1 MAAAASSSG
10 TGAKEKERERGK
22 TGAVRMGLFRPVYMD
37 HRITLSPME
46 LRDAAKD
53 IDTYLTKKIRKRVE
67 EKCCIHGW
75 VRGGSTQILGRSM
88 GQAEHC
94 RFTGDFLYTCKIR
107 VLCLLPETGQI
118 VDAQI
123 LKINKG
129 GAYALIVEGGR
140 VTEAARIFVPRDLHL
155 GNQAYD
161 ELQEEQVIRVR
172 IQMSRFQANDPFI
185 QAVGTF
191 EGLSTAEVTVPAK
204 KDALK
209 PAVPPTEAAVAA
221 SEAEVETEEAS
232 SNRAYNLVKTEG
244 GFSITRR
251 GATVAEAATASS
263 EGSYTNSEETISS
276 ETASGS
282 SEGRYTNTEESVAV
296 AVPAPAPTAETKK
309 LQTNFAAI
317 LATASAAAPAPA
329 PTPAEGAAE
338 NVGGIGGLFGNG
350 NGDAY

>member
-1 MAAAASSSG
+1 MIATRGTMAATTSG
-10 TGAKEKERERGK
+10 SEMKKGK
-22 TGAVRMGLFRPVYMD
+22 TVSGLFRPVYMD
-37 HRITLSPME
+37 HRITLSPTE

-53 IDTYLTKKIRKRVE
+53 IDTYLTKKIRRRVE

-107 VLCLLPETGQI
+107 VLCLLPESGQV

-161 ELQEEQVIRVR
+161 GLQEEQVIRVR
-172 IQMSRFQANDPFI
+172 VLLSRFQANDPFI

-191 EGLSTAEVTVPAK
+191 
-204 KDALK
+204 
-209 PAVPPTEAAVAA
+209 
-221 SEAEVETEEAS
+221 
-232 SNRAYNLVKTEG
+232 
-244 GFSITRR
+244 
-251 GATVAEAATASS
+251 
-263 EGSYTNSEETISS
+263 
-276 ETASGS
+276 
-282 SEGRYTNTEESVAV
+282 
-296 AVPAPAPTAETKK
+296 
-309 LQTNFAAI
+309 
-317 LATASAAAPAPA
+317 
-329 PTPAEGAAE
+329 
-338 NVGGIGGLFGNG
+338 
-350 NGDAY
+350 